1 MGRQTALYYGKKAA
15 ALLLSLL
22 LLSAAVFCA
31 ARLAPG
37 DPLAAWY
44 GDRVEKMTPEDRA
57 RAEERLGLR
66 DPLPAQYFRW
76 LSNAVRGE
84 FGISYQYKTPV
95 TEVIRSRLG
104 GTLLLGG
111 VGFALIFFLA
121 PLLGLLCARY
131 EGRWPDRL
139 ICKLG
144 TVTSCIPEFWL
155 SLVLILIFSVT
166 LRLLPSG
173 GAYTVGGA
181 GGWGDRLAHLI
192 LPLTVITAGHLWYY
206 AYLVRSLLL
215 EEARADYVLLARVK
229 GLSRR
234 RVLLRHCLR
243 SVLPAYLGLMA
254 ISVPH
259 ILGGTYVVEAVF
271 SYPGLGT
278 LAYESTRYRDY
289 NLLMVLCMLT
299 GGLVLL
305 CGGVAQVIG
314 ERLDPRLRR
323 EGVPGEGVIPH
334 GL

>member
-1 MGRQTALYYGKKAA
+1 MGRRIARFGKQVAG
-15 ALLLSLL
+15 LLASLL

-44 GDRVEKMTPEDRA
+44 GDRVERMTPEERTQ
-57 RAEERLGLR
+57 AEERLGLH
-66 DPLPAQYFRW
+66 DPLPAQYVRW

-95 TEVIRSRLG
+95 TEVIRGRLG

-111 VGFALIFFLA
+111 TGFLLVFFLS

-131 EGRWPDRL
+131 EGRWPDRI

-144 TVTSCIPEFWL
+144 AVTSCIPEFWL

-173 GAYTVGGA
+173 GAYSVGGA
-181 GGWGDRLAHLI
+181 GDWGDRLAHLI
-192 LPLTVITAGHLWYY
+192 LPLTVVVVGHLWYY

-215 EEARADYVLLARVK
+215 EETRADYVLLARMK

-234 RVLLRHCLR
+234 RVLLCHCLR
-243 SVLPAYLGLMA
+243 GVLPAYLGLMA

-259 ILGGTYVVEAVF
+259 ILGGSYVVEAVF

-278 LAYESTRYRDY
+278 LAYESARYRDY

-299 GGLVLL
+299 GGLVIL
-305 CGGVAQVIG
+305 CGALARALGG
-314 ERLDPRLRR
+314 RLDPRLR
-323 EGVPGEGVIPH
+323 EEVNPH
-334 GL
+334 GP